1 MSAEIIR
8 QMREKLNGGKMAIR
22 KQNFEGDEQKANTAR
37 QGHIDVSL
45 ELLRRLENIALQQ
58 KKSVND
64 YLEPI
69 LEQVVSNEE
78 KVTRQSHRVVPD
90 DIIERIYRV
99 REQVARDSKGQ
110 LFEDSAERVRQQR
123 EERAQYLEQIRE
135 QSRNHPSNV

>member
-1 MSAEIIR
+1 
-8 QMREKLNGGKMAIR
+8 MAIR
-22 KQNFEGDEQKANTAR
+22 KQNFEGDEYKANTAR

-45 ELLRRLENIALQQ
+45 ELLRRLENIASQQ
-58 KKSVND
+58 KKSVSD

-78 KVTRQSHRVVPD
+78 KVTQQSHHVVPD

-135 QSRNHPSNV
+135 QK